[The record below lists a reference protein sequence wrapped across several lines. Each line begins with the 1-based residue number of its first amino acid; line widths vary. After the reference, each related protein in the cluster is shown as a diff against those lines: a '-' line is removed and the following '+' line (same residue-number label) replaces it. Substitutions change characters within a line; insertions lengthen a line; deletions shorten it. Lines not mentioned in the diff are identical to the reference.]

1 MGREPEACGFSS
13 LFRNT
18 PGLGISRLPP
28 EGVGFP
34 TTSLPELRKEDVR
47 DGTQNF
53 SFGSHLNLGQG

>member
-18 PGLGISRLPP
+18 PGLGLCRLPP

-34 TTSLPELRKEDVR
+34 NTSLLELRKEDVS
-47 DGTQNF
+47 DGTQDF